1 MENIVTYGWFENGCL
16 RTVVLEDRVQ
26 RYEENGEVKEMIVS
40 VEHYIEVAKKQ
51 GLKPVDMIDEEKMI
65 PSKADFI
72 VVAEAVE
79 EAEKISWVYTE
90 KPDIRG
96 LHKKIKELQEDLA
109 STDYKVIKCY
119 EANLVGEQPPYDV
132 QNLHSSRQVLRDR
145 INSIEDRIAELTLQ
159 LEIQS

>member
-1 MENIVTYGWFENGCL
+1 MENRVTYGWFENGCL

-65 PSKADFI
+65 PSKEDFI

-79 EAEKISWVYTE
+79 ETEKISWAYTE

-96 LHKKIKELQEDLA
+96 LHKKIKALQDDLA

-132 QNLHSSRQVLRDR
+132 QNLHSSRQALRDK

-159 LEIQS
+159 AEIQS

>member
-1 MENIVTYGWFENGCL
+1 MENRVTYGWFENGCL

-65 PSKADFI
+65 PSKEDFI

-79 EAEKISWVYTE
+79 EAEKISWAYTE

-96 LHKKIKELQEDLA
+96 LHKKIKALQDDLA

-132 QNLHSSRQVLRDR
+132 QNLHSSRQALRDK

-159 LEIQS
+159 AEIQS

>member
-1 MENIVTYGWFENGCL
+1 MENRVTYGWFENGCL

-65 PSKADFI
+65 PSKEDFI

-79 EAEKISWVYTE
+79 EAEKISWAYTE

-96 LHKKIKELQEDLA
+96 MHKKIKALQDDLA

-132 QNLHSSRQVLRDR
+132 QNLHSSRQALRDK

-159 LEIQS
+159 AEIQS